1 MLKFDVEG
9 KESQISVIT
18 IDTEDWTRYDEEIWE
33 ANVMADMIEG
43 GVECDEEGRW
53 VVDREEYR
61 ALEDSARE
69 YAEHWDVEDSR
80 YKYEAILS

>member
-43 GVECDEEGRW
+43 GVERDEEGRW

-69 YAEHWDVEDSR
+69 YAEHWDAEDSR